1 MRYNFDIIT
10 IKREK
15 TMIIIPARLASTR
28 FPQKVL
34 ADIGGLPMVVRTA
47 KRVAHLDDVVVAADD
62 EKIIEVCRAHGV
74 KAMLTSTTHKSG
86 TDRIHE
92 CATILELDDDE
103 LIINVQADEPFIEPD
118 VVESLMTKLK
128 ELQKSG
134 EEFIMGSCYNS
145 VNSDAAKDPNLVKVV
160 LDANLNAIYFSRA
173 KIPHNQSGEAVYF
186 GHIGI
191 YGFSKRSL
199 KEFCSL
205 PDAPI
210 EDIEKLEQLRA
221 IYHGKK
227 ITMVKV
233 ASTGFGI
240 DTKEDLKRAIE
251 IFL

>member
-1 MRYNFDIIT
+1 
-10 IKREK
+10 
-15 TMIIIPARLASTR
+15 MIIIPARLASTR

-47 KRVAHLDDVVVAADD
+47 KRVSHLDDVVVAADD
-62 EKIIEVCRAHGV
+62 EKIIEVCQAHGI

-92 CATILELDDDE
+92 CATILDLPDDE
-103 LIINVQADEPFIEPD
+103 LVINVQADEPFIEPD
-118 VVESLMTKLK
+118 VVESLMQKLK
-128 ELQKSG
+128 NLQKDG
-134 EEFIMGSCYNS
+134 EPFIMGSCYNS
-145 VNSDAAKDPNLVKVV
+145 INAEAAKDPNLVKVV
-160 LDANLNAIYFSRA
+160 LDVQSNAIYFSRA

-191 YGFSKRSL
+191 YGFSKKSL

-205 PDAPI
+205 NDAPI

-221 IYHGKK
+221 IYHQKK
-227 ITMVKV
+227 IAMVKV

-240 DTKEDLKRAIE
+240 DTQEDLKRAVE

>member
-1 MRYNFDIIT
+1 
-10 IKREK
+10 
-15 TMIIIPARLASTR
+15 MIIIPARLASSR

-47 KRVAHLDDVVVAADD
+47 KRVAHLDRVVVAADD
-62 EKIIEVCRAHGV
+62 EKIIEVCKEYGIE
-74 KAMLTSTTHKSG
+74 AMLTSTTHKSG

-103 LIINVQADEPFIEPD
+103 IIINVQADEPFIEPD
-118 VVESLMTKLK
+118 VVESLMKKLK
-128 ELQKSG
+128 NLQKNSAT
-134 EEFIMGSCYNS
+134 FIMGSCYNAI
-145 VNSDAAKDPNLVKVV
+145 NADAATDPNLVKVV
-160 LDANLNAIYFSRA
+160 LDETDNAIYFSRSAIPYNQGGGA
-173 KIPHNQSGEAVYF
+173 KYF

-191 YGFSKRSL
+191 YGFTKKSL

-205 PDAPI
+205 KDAPI

-240 DTKEDLKRAIE
+240 DTVEDLERAVE

>member
-1 MRYNFDIIT
+1 
-10 IKREK
+10 
-15 TMIIIPARLASTR
+15 MIIIPARLASSR

-47 KRVAHLDDVVVAADD
+47 KRVAHLDRVVVAADD
-62 EKIIEVCRAHGV
+62 EKIIEVCEEYGIE
-74 KAMLTSTTHKSG
+74 AMLTSTTHKSG

-103 LIINVQADEPFIEPD
+103 LLINVQADEPFIEPD
-118 VVESLMTKLK
+118 VVESLMKKLQS
-128 ELQKSG
+128 LQKKSAP
-134 EEFIMGSCYNS
+134 FIMGSCYNAI
-145 VNSDAAKDPNLVKVV
+145 NADAAQDPNLVKVV
-160 LDANLNAIYFSRA
+160 LDESDNAIYFSRSAIPYNQGGGA
-173 KIPHNQSGEAVYF
+173 KYF

-191 YGFSKRSL
+191 YGFSKKSL

-205 PDAPI
+205 KDAPI

-240 DTKEDLKRAIE
+240 DTIEDLERAVE

>member
-1 MRYNFDIIT
+1 
-10 IKREK
+10 
-15 TMIIIPARLASTR
+15 MIIIPARLASTR

-34 ADIGGLPMVVRTA
+34 ADIGGEPMVVRTA
-47 KRVAHLDDVVVAADD
+47 KRVSHLDKVVVAADD
-62 EKIIEVCRAHGV
+62 EKIIEVCKSYGV
-74 KAMLTSTTHKSG
+74 EAMLTSTTHKSG

-92 CATILELDDDE
+92 CATILNLPDDE

-118 VVESLMTKLK
+118 VVKSLMNKLK
-128 ELQKSG
+128 ELQKQKS
-134 EEFIMGSCYNS
+134 EFIMGSCYNS
-145 VNSDAAKDPNLVKVV
+145 INADAAKDPNLVKVV
-160 LDANLNAIYFSRA
+160 LDAQSNAIYFSRA

-191 YGFSKRSL
+191 YGFAKKSL

-221 IYHGKK
+221 IYHGKN
-227 ITMVKV
+227 IAMVKV

-240 DTKEDLKRAIE
+240 DTKEDLARAIE

>member
-1 MRYNFDIIT
+1 
-10 IKREK
+10 
-15 TMIIIPARLASTR
+15 MIIIPARLASTR

-47 KRVAHLDDVVVAADD
+47 KRVQHLDKVVVAADD
-62 EKIIEVCRAHGV
+62 EIIINVCKEHGIE
-74 KAMLTSTTHKSG
+74 AMLTSTTHKSG

-92 CATILELDDDE
+92 CASILKLHDDE
-103 LIINVQADEPFIEPD
+103 IIINVQADEPFIEPD
-118 VVESLMTKLK
+118 VVQNLINK
-128 ELQKSG
+128 LQKLQKNK
-134 EEFIMGSCYNS
+134 EEFIMGSCYNAI
-145 VNSDAAKDPNLVKVV
+145 NEEAAKDPNLVKVV
-160 LDANLNAIYFSRA
+160 LDEKDNAIYFSRA
-173 KIPHNQSGEAVYF
+173 QIPYNQGGGAKYF

-191 YGFSKRSL
+191 YGFSKKSL

-205 PDAPI
+205 KDAPI

-221 IYHGKK
+221 IYHQKK

-240 DTKEDLKRAIE
+240 DTKDDLKRAVE